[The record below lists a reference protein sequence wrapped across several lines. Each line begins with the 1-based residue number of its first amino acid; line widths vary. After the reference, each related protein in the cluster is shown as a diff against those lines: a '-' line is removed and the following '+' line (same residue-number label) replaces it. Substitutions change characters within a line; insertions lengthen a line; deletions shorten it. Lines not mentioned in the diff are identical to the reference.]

1 MRKQE
6 MYEEKEHFHPE
17 NGPSGI
23 NQAHQLA
30 LDLVS

>member
-1 MRKQE
+1 